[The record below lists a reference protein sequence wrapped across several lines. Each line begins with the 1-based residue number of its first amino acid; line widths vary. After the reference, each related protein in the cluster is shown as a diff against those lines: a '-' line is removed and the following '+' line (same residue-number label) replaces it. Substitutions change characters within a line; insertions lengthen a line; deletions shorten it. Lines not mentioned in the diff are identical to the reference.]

1 MNYFTDKE
9 IFYVDSH
16 NRIDQTDSNSDFT
29 YELDID
35 PTHDYDHVT
44 LLDISLPKSSYV
56 INSSNNTFVVEENSV
71 QRLITLPVG
80 NYNRTSYKNV
90 LKLLLNVSVDYVYDI
105 TFQNSNR
112 TQDNGKYTFTVV
124 TILPAMPQPL
134 FIFQSGLYEQM
145 GFNKNTSYTF
155 VGDSLE
161 SIGVT
166 NFRPESTYYI
176 LSNICQNRGNGILQN
191 IISSGSDDFN
201 FISFHNP
208 NPNEYSKKF
217 IRTRSNV
224 FKFLIT
230 DEDFHRVDLNG
241 LNVVFTLM
249 LYRKNDIDRL
259 LKGFIKLQTLKQTPD
274 DDDVEDED

>member
-1 MNYFTDKE
+1 
-9 IFYVDSH
+9 
-16 NRIDQTDSNSDFT
+16 
-29 YELDID
+29 
-35 PTHDYDHVT
+35 
-44 LLDISLPKSSYV
+44 
-56 INSSNNTFVVEENSV
+56 
-71 QRLITLPVG
+71 
-80 NYNRTSYKNV
+80 

-124 TILPAMPQPL
+124 TILPQPL
-134 FIFQSGLYEQM
+134 FIFQTGLYEQM
-145 GFNKNTSYTF
+145 GFNKKTSYTF
-155 VGDSLE
+155 VGDTLE

-166 NFRPESTYYI
+166 NFRPEATYYI

-217 IRTRSNV
+217 VKSRSNV
-224 FKFLIT
+224 FNFLIT
-230 DEDFHRVDLNG
+230 DEDYNPVSLNG
-241 LNVVFTLM
+241 LNVVFTIM

-259 LKGFIKLQTLKQTPD
+259 IKGFIKLQTLKQTPD
-274 DDDVEDED
+274 DEDED